1 MCETNMMMN
10 TRQQQILG
18 QIQQVQ
24 RASVRALATQF
35 GVSEMT
41 IRRDLDTLE
50 GAGRLMRTHGGCT
63 VVGKIELPAQGF
75 PVYPTSAEKS
85 AIGQLA
91 AGLVEPGQTIMVDS
105 GFTALEVARHLPRDA
120 GISVVT
126 TSLLVA
132 QELFSTPINVILLGG
147 ILSKDIPRLYGPL
160 TESLLRGFHVD
171 TLFIGCD
178 GASSMEGFSS
188 TDLHLSSLEQALIRI
203 ADRVVVVTESAKFGR
218 RAFARFATPEEVH
231 TIVTDSGLS
240 AEDRRNLE
248 ERGVTLLLAE
258 P

>member
-1 MCETNMMMN
+1 MN
-10 TRQQQILG
+10 NRQQQILN
-18 QIQQVQ
+18 QLQQEQ
-24 RASVRALATQF
+24 RASVRALATQL

-41 IRRDLDTLE
+41 IRRDLDALE
-50 GAGRLMRTHGGCT
+50 GAGLLMRTHGGCT
-63 VVGKIELPAQGF
+63 TVGKIELPARGF
-75 PVYPTSAEKS
+75 PSYPTSPEKI

-91 AGLVEPGQTIMVDS
+91 AGLVGPGQTIMVDP

-132 QELFSTPINVILLGG
+132 QELFSTPINVVILGG

-160 TESLLRGFHVD
+160 TESTLHGFHVD
-171 TLFIGCD
+171 ILFIGCD
-178 GASSMEGFSS
+178 GASSTEGFSS

-218 RAFARFATPEEVH
+218 RAFARFARPDEVH
-231 TIVTDSGLS
+231 TVVTDHRLS
-240 AEDRRNLE
+240 PEDRRNLE
-248 ERGVTLLLAE
+248 EQGVTVLPAE